1 MAWDVKNANGFGD
14 VKGLSDFISRIPPN
28 AQYIPWK
35 HVPGGPKY
43 GVKYRW
49 VDAEGNLWNARAHSP
64 DPSAP
69 PNSNARNGW
78 VYRVEV
84 RWGGKG
90 KTYYMD
96 GDGYYFPENVMR
108 STSPMYDSNIANDTH
123 IPLN

>member
-1 MAWDVKNANGFGD
+1 MFSCLWE
-14 VKGLSDFISRIPPN
+14 SP
-28 AQYIPWK
+28 
-35 HVPGGPKY
+35 VPHGIF
-43 GVKYRW
+43 
-49 VDAEGNLWNARAHSP
+49 HSP

-96 GDGYYFPENVMR
+96 GDGNYYPENVMR

-123 IPLN
+123 MPLNLL